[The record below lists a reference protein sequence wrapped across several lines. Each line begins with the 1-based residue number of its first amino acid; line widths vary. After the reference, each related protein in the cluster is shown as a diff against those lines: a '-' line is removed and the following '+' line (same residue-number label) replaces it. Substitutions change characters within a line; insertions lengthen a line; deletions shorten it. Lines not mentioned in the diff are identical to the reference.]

1 MGLKSV
7 VRKRERSSERRSLH
21 DDQHHQRPLHGERP
35 APQRRR
41 SSPLPPHAG
50 REQLGQNARLRLAA
64 VARLDGSDR
73 WDGMDRWGH
82 RST

>member
-1 MGLKSV
+1 MGLKSI
-7 VRKRERSSERRSLH
+7 VRKRERSAERR
-21 DDQHHQRPLHGERP
+21 PPHGERRP
-35 APQRRR
+35 LQCRR

-73 WDGMDRWGH
+73 WGGMDRWV
-82 RST
+82 RSSTCDTSTSRI